1 MAERLA
7 DLAERKNEALH
18 AGSPRA
24 VERQHAKGK
33 LTARERIEYLLDEGS
48 FQELDMLARHRAH
61 GMGLEDNRP
70 YTDGVVTGFGTIDG
84 RRVCIFSQDF
94 TVFGGALGEVFAEKI
109 HKVMDLAA
117 STGVPMI
124 GLNDGAGAR
133 IQEGVVSLHSYGGIF
148 HRNVAASG
156 VIPQISVILGPC
168 AGGAVYSPAMT
179 DFIFMVQGTSHMFI
193 TGPDVVKTVTGED
206 VTLEELGGAM
216 SHATKSGVAT
226 FVAPD
231 EKACLDEVRHLLS
244 FLPSNNLE
252 EPPIE
257 PTGDEP
263 DRAVPELID
272 FLPTSPNQ
280 PYDMKKVIT
289 AVVDDGEYLEVHRHW
304 AMSITCG
311 FARMDGRV
319 VGIVGNQP
327 AVLAGVLDID
337 SSEKA
342 SRFVRTC
349 DAFNIPLL
357 TFVDV
362 PGFMPGTDQEYGG
375 IIRHGAKL
383 LYAYC
388 EATVPRIQIITR
400 KAYGGAYVVM
410 NSKSIGADLAFA
422 WPSAELA
429 VMGPNG
435 AVEIV
440 YRRELAEAADPVR
453 RAGRADRRVHRALRQ
468 PVHRGRTRLHRRR
481 DLAGRHPRRHLPQ
494 PRHPDLQARGAAEAQ
509 ARQRAAVTL
518 PVDPDLAL
526 AARAAA
532 ARPGRPGR
540 HRRRRA
546 AGLAPAGARRRARP
560 GAPALA
566 LQRALVAQARAA
578 AARPTLSA
586 PLTVYVDDWRQR
598 ATVRDRADRWSHLL
612 ADNPAE
618 LHAMAAA
625 LGIPPRGYQHHRRS
639 PALNHYD
646 VPESLRLRAIELGA
660 VPVTWREMA
669 RLTRAWRRAAVRPA
683 PPGPP

>member
-1 MAERLA
+1 MSQRLD
-7 DLAERKNEALH
+7 DLLARKEQALH
-18 AGSPRA
+18 AGSPA
-24 VERQHAKGK
+24 SVEKHHAKGK
-33 LTARERIEYLLDEGS
+33 MTARERIDYLLDDGS

-61 GMGLEDNRP
+61 GMGLDDNRP

-84 RRVCIFSQDF
+84 RRVCVFSQDF

-148 HRNVAASG
+148 HRNVTASG

-206 VTLEELGGAM
+206 VTLEDLGGAM

-226 FVAPD
+226 FVSPD
-231 EKACLDEVRHLLS
+231 EKACLDDVRYLLG

-252 EPPIE
+252 EPP
-257 PTGDEP
+257 PVVSGDDPE
-263 DRAVPELID
+263 RATPELVD
-272 FLPTSPNQ
+272 LMPASPNL
-280 PYDMKKVIT
+280 PYDMKKVIA
-289 AVVDDGEYLEVHRHW
+289 AVVDDGDYLEIHAHW

-311 FARMDGRV
+311 YARIDGRV

-342 SRFVRTC
+342 ARFVRTC
-349 DAFNIPLL
+349 DAFNIPLV

-388 EATVPRIQIITR
+388 EATVPRIQVITR

-429 VMGPNG
+429 VMGPQG
-435 AVEIV
+435 AVEILN
-440 YRRELAEAADPVR
+440 RRDLAEAADPAVR
-453 RAGRADRRVHRALRQ
+453 RAELVDEYTERYAN
-468 PVHRGRTRLHRRR
+468 PYI
-481 DLAGRHPRRHLPQ
+481 
-494 PRHPDLQARGAAEAQ
+494 AAE
-509 ARQRAAVTL
+509 R
-518 PVDPDLAL
+518 
-526 AARAAA
+526 
-532 ARPGRPGR
+532 G
-540 HRRRRA
+540 
-546 AGLAPAGARRRARP
+546 
-560 GAPALA
+560 
-566 LQRALVAQARAA
+566 
-578 AARPTLSA
+578 
-586 PLTVYVDDWRQR
+586 YVDD
-598 ATVRDRADRWSHLL
+598 V
-612 ADNPAE
+612 
-618 LHAMAAA
+618 
-625 LGIPPRGYQHHRRS
+625 IS
-639 PALNHYD
+639 PADTRKVLVQSLAMLASKREDLPHRKHGN
-646 VPESLRLRAIELGA
+646 VPL
-660 VPVTWREMA
+660 
-669 RLTRAWRRAAVRPA
+669 
-683 PPGPP
+683 